1 MRRAAVDFAFNSLLK
16 DKVSPEAR
24 QWEKRRD
31 EKEIANKQMARL
43 VTTTKLFASFAI
55 REKIKYKSIDE
66 AEAFLKEVAKDIEHI
81 ELYTPP
87 N

>member
-1 MRRAAVDFAFNSLLK
+1 
-16 DKVSPEAR
+16 
-24 QWEKRRD
+24 
-31 EKEIANKQMARL
+31 MAER
-43 VTTTKLFASFAI
+43 VATAKLFASFAI

-81 ELYTPP
+81 VLYTPP

>member
-1 MRRAAVDFAFNSLLK
+1 
-16 DKVSPEAR
+16 
-24 QWEKRRD
+24 
-31 EKEIANKQMARL
+31 MARL

-87 N
+87 NCGCVCAAVAFHNTELSMRVCGRKMRRVTG